1 MEKTINLGLNKQE
14 PDDIYD
20 VQIINENMDIIDE
33 KVQECF
39 QSVSDGKSLV
49 ASAISDKGVAT
60 QATDTFATMANNVSA
75 IKTDPKLQAKTVEL
89 LTSEQVITAETGY
102 DGLSNVTVPAVT
114 GSATESDVIAGKTFG
129 SSSGVSQEGTLPDK
143 TGVAEY
149 IATASLDNTN
159 SELEMT
165 IPATGKYNTSNK
177 LKATFSTIATLIGL
191 TSAKLVNGNTV
202 LGISGNSNNMDTS
215 SADAAEANILSG
227 KKAGVKGSLLTGT
240 MPNNGTVTKTL
251 DTSTTSVSIAKGY
264 HDGNGKV
271 SITTETKTVTLSTS
285 ASQDIT
291 PSTGKVL
298 SKVTVPKVNLQ
309 SKSASLSTSAQT
321 IKPDSAYNGLS
332 QVSIPA
338 VAGNAAQGNVLSGKT
353 FNSATAGI
361 GKSGT
366 MANKAGTTVATS
378 GITQDDTYTYAGIP
392 AAGYYDTN
400 SKVRIPNSDLGSYKS
415 GYITANI
422 AAWNTVEL
430 GFKPSKILIINMR
443 NVDKIENAT
452 VSNYMG
458 FTYIYDKN
466 LYENK
471 FIANIDNKVMVDGIG
486 SNITA
491 GGITINDS
499 GFTFYAP
506 NNTAKYFYIA
516 YYN

>member
-14 PDDIYD
+14 QDDIYD

-33 KVQECF
+33 KIQECF

-49 ASAISDKGVAT
+49 ANAISDKGVAT

-75 IKTDPKLQAKTVEL
+75 IKTDPKLQEKTVEL

-102 DGLSNVTVPAVT
+102 DGLLNVTVPAVT
-114 GSATESDVIAGKTFG
+114 GTATDSDVIAGKTFG

-143 TGVAEY
+143 TGVVEY
-149 IATASLDNTN
+149 TAATSLDNTN

-177 LKATFSTIATLIGL
+177 LKATFATIASLVGL
-191 TSAKLVNGNTV
+191 TASKLVKGNTV
-202 LGISGNSNNMDTS
+202 LGITGNSNNMDTS
-215 SADAAEANILSG
+215 GADAVAGHILSG

-251 DTSTTSVSIAKGY
+251 DTSTTSVAIAQGY

-271 SITTETKTVTLSTS
+271 SLTTETKTVTLSTS

-338 VAGNAAQGNVLSGKT
+338 VTGNAAQSNVLSGKT

-361 GKSGT
+361 GKAGT
-366 MANKAGTTVATS
+366 MANKAGTTVEASAVSQDDDYTYLTIPANGYYNTSSKVKTANSNLNKFYIDSIYSMVNGSQHYFANFTNVKASKLKIGTVDVDSTS
-378 GITQDDTYTYAGIP
+378 GIYLYFGA
-392 AAGYYDTN
+392 
-400 SKVRIPNSDLGSYKS
+400 
-415 GYITANI
+415 TANNNFI
-422 AAWNTVEL
+422 DL
-430 GFKPSKILIINMR
+430 IKPGEWDISAYNEIHFRAMGNSGDVYIG
-443 NVDKIENAT
+443 DIEF
-452 VSNYMG
+452 V
-458 FTYIYDKN
+458 
-466 LYENK
+466 
-471 FIANIDNKVMVDGIG
+471 
-486 SNITA
+486 
-491 GGITINDS
+491 
-499 GFTFYAP
+499 
-506 NNTAKYFYIA
+506 
-516 YYN
+516 